1 MNELKNIISNELK
14 RINEEENEEKGI
26 YDLETIKAT
35 LYNYNNILKQI
46 EHIAKILNTDD
57 IKLTHNSQIS
67 TIDLKVD
74 GGIGF
79 IDELEKKEDVKE
91 KLKIKYS
98 RYCKLINRL
107 EYSMVFLEDIEQAII
122 QSVLIEHKEIKEVS
136 RILKVKNIDTILKK
150 AILKLQSYLKF
161 S

>member
-1 MNELKNIISNELK
+1 M
-14 RINEEENEEKGI
+14 
-26 YDLETIKAT
+26 
-35 LYNYNNILKQI
+35 
-46 EHIAKILNTDD
+46 NTDD